1 MGKCTTKKDI
11 TCHINITIAQKWWHK
26 YSITFAWTF
35 PFMARKFTSLM
46 TVEQVMWLFYFKE
59 MCFSTS
65 SPKLVVNGME
75 IWYDFKII
83 LQIHRNLINQ
93 GCSWW
98 ECGRITMYTYI
109 ILLGINNN
117 AEWDRVAHIC
127 FTKLT
132 SIGRHRAIIW
142 INAGKL
148 LIAPLAINFGEI
160 LIATKIGGGG

>member
-1 MGKCTTKKDI
+1 MIWANVPRRKILHVVSTLRLHRNDDTN
-11 TCHINITIAQKWWHK
+11 TQLLLHER
-26 YSITFAWTF
+26 FL
-35 PFMARKFTSLM
+35 FMARKFTSLM

-83 LQIHRNLINQ
+83 LQIHHNLINQ
-93 GCSWW
+93 DCSWW

-109 ILLGINNN
+109 IFLGINNN

-132 SIGRHRAIIW
+132 SIGQII
-142 INAGKL
+142 ACRL
-148 LIAPLAINFGEI
+148 VDTMP
-160 LIATKIGGGG
+160 